1 VDAQITTDAA
11 SFAILNGYIGYVM
24 DLTTAFETVY
34 MNNHLSAPVSGPTV
48 QLFAPHKAFF
58 LAQNVYRTVT
68 TSFVT
73 QYQDIAEIVDI
84 LPGGTLYG
92 ASFVRDFDRQG
103 ENGDAPRFIG
113 LDDLGVPES
122 WRLSE
127 RRYKKFLDFT
137 PLIQLPASG
146 LPAVNLGK
154 EWPGRD
160 RLSALI
166 EDGNETRR
174 IALRP

>member
-1 VDAQITTDAA
+1 V
-11 SFAILNGYIGYVM
+11 N
-24 DLTTAFETVY
+24 
-34 MNNHLSAPVSGPTV
+34 GPTV

-68 TSFVT
+68 TTFVT

-113 LDDLGVPES
+113 LDDLGVPDS

-137 PLIQLPASG
+137 PLIRLPASG
-146 LPAVNLGK
+146 LPAVNLGR

-166 EDGNETRR
+166 EDGDETRR